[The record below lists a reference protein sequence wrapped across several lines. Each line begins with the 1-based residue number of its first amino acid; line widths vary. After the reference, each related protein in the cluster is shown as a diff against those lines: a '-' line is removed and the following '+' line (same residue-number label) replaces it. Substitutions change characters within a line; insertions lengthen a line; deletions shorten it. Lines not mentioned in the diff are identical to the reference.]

1 MAKVMNWVTRL
12 AVAAALCS
20 SSLAMAADAPKGR
33 GVARYSVKASGIA
46 GEGAS
51 ANVQASLG
59 TVRGVIT
66 DFGRYGEFMKPFQ
79 SSKIVG
85 RSGDK
90 TNVYFTVPIL
100 KGLNKIWAVL
110 QVGPPTTT
118 GPEEII
124 SGKMLKGNVRRLNA
138 VWRLRQIDEKNTRLT
153 LELYVDSGLPLPASF
168 VQSEVSSAVARAL
181 RGARAEAERRATK
194 G

>member
-90 TNVYFTVPIL
+90 TSAMRRAPGSAITLKPMTIASEAAASITSFSPMFPVAACKTFTL
-100 KGLNKIWAVL
+100 
-110 QVGPPTTT
+110 
-118 GPEEII
+118 I
-124 SGKMLKGNVRRLNA
+124 S
-138 VWRLRQIDEKNTRLT
+138 
-153 LELYVDSGLPLPASF
+153 P
-168 VQSEVSSAVARAL
+168 AL
-181 RGARAEAERRATK
+181 RSRREETM
-194 G
+194 GSSEP